1 MLMYL
6 TIIDSKEGQQ
16 KFEFI
21 YNRYKKLMF
30 YIANKILGDTRD
42 SEDTVHDAFLKIIE
56 IIDDIKDVESPQ
68 TRSLIV
74 TITEN
79 KAIDLYRKRQRKTVL
94 PFEEEYLGV
103 PNCSDIESVEDN
115 EVVTKAIASLSGKYR
130 EVLFLKYSHGY
141 SIDEMALILSMSKY
155 IPKQFFG
162 FFCAIIC
169 AFSLAIPGYAVE
181 LPDPDTDISF
191 YMENISDAQCV
202 LSIRNGKAAA
212 RVSVNGN
219 RGAERS
225 KIILEIQKQR
235 GSQWVTVESWSV
247 EEDGRNASL
256 SKSVEAEK
264 GTTYRAKAEVT
275 VWINGKSETKT
286 ITTTG
291 KTA

>member
-1 MLMYL
+1 M
-6 TIIDSKEGQQ
+6 
-16 KFEFI
+16 
-21 YNRYKKLMF
+21 
-30 YIANKILGDTRD
+30 
-42 SEDTVHDAFLKIIE
+42 
-56 IIDDIKDVESPQ
+56 
-68 TRSLIV
+68 
-74 TITEN
+74 
-79 KAIDLYRKRQRKTVL
+79 
-94 PFEEEYLGV
+94 
-103 PNCSDIESVEDN
+103 
-115 EVVTKAIASLSGKYR
+115 
-130 EVLFLKYSHGY
+130 
-141 SIDEMALILSMSKY
+141 
-155 IPKQFFG
+155 
-162 FFCAIIC
+162 
-169 AFSLAIPGYAVE
+169 E

>member
-1 MLMYL
+1 MVFM
-6 TIIDSKEGQQ
+6 
-16 KFEFI
+16 
-21 YNRYKKLMF
+21 R
-30 YIANKILGDTRD
+30 
-42 SEDTVHDAFLKIIE
+42 
-56 IIDDIKDVESPQ
+56 
-68 TRSLIV
+68 
-74 TITEN
+74 
-79 KAIDLYRKRQRKTVL
+79 
-94 PFEEEYLGV
+94 
-103 PNCSDIESVEDN
+103 
-115 EVVTKAIASLSGKYR
+115 
-130 EVLFLKYSHGY
+130 
-141 SIDEMALILSMSKY
+141 KY

-286 ITTTG
+286 ITTAG